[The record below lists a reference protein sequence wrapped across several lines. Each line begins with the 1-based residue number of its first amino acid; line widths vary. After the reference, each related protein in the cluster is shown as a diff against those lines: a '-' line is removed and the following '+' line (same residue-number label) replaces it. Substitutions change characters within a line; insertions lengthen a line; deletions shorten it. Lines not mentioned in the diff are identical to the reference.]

1 MIFTP
6 LKALRKNRFK
16 TLLIF
21 LSMCVSVSAIFLISA
36 VSGGVVSMYSS
47 MLKTDGDVIV
57 TQKGIADTFF
67 SDINRSLAEE
77 VVSIEGVREAG
88 ALILGAAPVD
98 PLPIVGIYGVSENR
112 FKSYTLQS
120 GNYPEMGEV
129 ILGSKIYETLKHPET
144 ISLSKRTFRVS
155 GVFKSKIGFEE
166 GGVVMNLSDAGELFH
181 KSASILLVSLDDL
194 GKSDEI
200 VERINALD
208 PQIESK
214 TTESFIDS
222 YNQFKIIQTSSD
234 VIASLAFLMGI
245 LGIVSMMSMVVNDRK
260 AEFGI
265 MRSIGLSSWTIISR
279 LLGETLI
286 IALVAYG
293 TALGLSFGVLEIIEH
308 AEKFQ
313 GYINGEITLSLMVKV
328 FVVSVTMAL
337 AGTFLPAVYASRI
350 DPMSLI
356 QRGGA

>member
-1 MIFTP
+1 
-6 LKALRKNRFK
+6 
-16 TLLIF
+16 
-21 LSMCVSVSAIFLISA
+21 
-36 VSGGVVSMYSS
+36 MYSS

-67 SDINRSLAEE
+67 SDMNRSHLETME
-77 VVSIEGVREAG
+77 QIDGVKEAS
-88 ALILGAAPVD
+88 ALILGAAPVN

-112 FKSYTLQS
+112 FDSYALRS
-120 GNYPEMGEV
+120 GRYPKIGEV
-129 ILGSKIYETLKHPET
+129 ILGSKIYETLKHPQSIMT
-144 ISLSKRTFRVS
+144 SKKTFIVS
-155 GVFKSKIGFEE
+155 GVFKSRIGFED

-181 KSASILLVSLDDL
+181 KEASIFLLSLDDMS
-194 GKSDEI
+194 KAASI
-200 VERINALD
+200 THAINELD
-208 PQIESK
+208 SQIEAK

-234 VIASLAFLMGI
+234 VIGAMAFMMGI

-265 MRSIGLSSWTIISR
+265 MRSIGLSSWTIIGK
-279 LLGETLI
+279 LLIETLI
-286 IALVAYG
+286 IALLSYG
-293 TALGLSFGVLEIIEH
+293 VALGLSLGVLEVIEH

-313 GYINGEITLSLMVKV
+313 GYINGEITLSLMINVLIIS
-328 FVVSVTMAL
+328 VSMAL
-337 AGTFLPAVYASRI
+337 IGTLLPAIYASRI